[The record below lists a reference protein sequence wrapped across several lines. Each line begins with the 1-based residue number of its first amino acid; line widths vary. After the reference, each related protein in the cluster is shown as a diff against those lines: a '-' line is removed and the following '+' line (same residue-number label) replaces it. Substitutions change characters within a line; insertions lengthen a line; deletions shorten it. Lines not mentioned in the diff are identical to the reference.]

1 MSDAKAPTKT
11 KPAAARAAAG
21 GVMGSTW
28 IGVAGALALLAY
40 VFTHEGDAIY
50 YLNLPGGIIVVGGV
64 AVVALI
70 AFRWSEISNAVAAM
84 FAIFREEKSLDAD
97 IRDLLDVS
105 RLIYERRIQAADE
118 RLRRVGSPF
127 LKLGLQFV
135 IDGANL
141 EDTLQIMNWRIQ
153 KLIEHE
159 HGQARL
165 FRTLASFAPAFGL
178 LGTLVGMVGMLKE
191 LGAGDIGRIGTAM
204 AVAMLATLYGL
215 ILANLVFKP
224 IAIKLEQ
231 RTIRRVDMLNVLLQ
245 GIVLAHL
252 GRSPTLVAEALDHML
267 RESGD
272 EVAGA

>member
-1 MSDAKAPTKT
+1 MSDAKASTKT
-11 KPAAARAAAG
+11 KSGTVRATAG

-50 YLNLPGGIIVVGGV
+50 YLNLPGAIIVMGGV

-70 AFRWSEISNAVAAM
+70 AFRWSEIRHAVSAM

-153 KLIEHE
+153 KLMEHE

-191 LGAGDIGRIGTAM
+191 LGGGDIGRIGTAM
-204 AVAMLATLYGL
+204 AIAMLATLYGL

-267 RESGD
+267 RESAD

>member
-135 IDGANL
+135 IGRRQSRRHAAD
-141 EDTLQIMNWRIQ
+141 
-153 KLIEHE
+153 HE
-159 HGQARL
+159 
-165 FRTLASFAPAFGL
+165 
-178 LGTLVGMVGMLKE
+178 
-191 LGAGDIGRIGTAM
+191 
-204 AVAMLATLYGL
+204 
-215 ILANLVFKP
+215 
-224 IAIKLEQ
+224 
-231 RTIRRVDMLNVLLQ
+231 
-245 GIVLAHL
+245 LAH
-252 GRSPTLVAEALDHML
+252 PEAD
-267 RESGD
+267 R
-272 EVAGA
+272 A